1 MSFLAS
7 SSCFLSEPGP
17 LKVSFLVFRFTFFLL
32 LCFLVFLKVI
42 YSQYFLRSH
51 TLQGRTLLHWA
62 AWNAND
68 LGHLDVMEEL
78 VNRGLFIDCLDVS
91 DMGC

>member
-1 MSFLAS
+1 MFFSSLFPCFPQVNLFSIFL
-7 SSCFLSEPGP
+7 
-17 LKVSFLVFRFTFFLL
+17 
-32 LCFLVFLKVI
+32 
-42 YSQYFLRSH
+42 
-51 TLQGRTLLHWA
+51 TLTHFAGSDTSALGRME
-62 AWNAND
+62 AND